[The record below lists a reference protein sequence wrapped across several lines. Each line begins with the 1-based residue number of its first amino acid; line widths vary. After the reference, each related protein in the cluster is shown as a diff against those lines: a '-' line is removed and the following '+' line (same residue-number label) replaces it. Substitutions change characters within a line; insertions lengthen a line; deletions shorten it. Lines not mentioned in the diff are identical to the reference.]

1 MKLYYLLFICII
13 NTVCSYAQ
21 VTAKLSGKILDEK
34 GNAVDGASTSLLK
47 IKDSALVKL
56 AFSDK
61 NGLLEFENIKP
72 GNYFISVTHVKYKKY
87 TSQGII
93 VTDKSITVPIADI
106 VLTEAATAMDE
117 VVVNAKKPFIER
129 KADRMIVNVENSIAS
144 AGSSALEI
152 LERSPGVVVNQDN
165 AINLKGKAGVVIMID
180 GKPSPLSGTD
190 VINYLKGVPAANIQS
205 IEIITNPSAKYDAAG
220 NAGIIN
226 IKFKKDQRQGMNGNF
241 SLSLGQ
247 GRYFRPTAGVNFNY
261 RNKKWNL
268 FGSQSY
274 FQPVNYTMF
283 YINRKFFDADKE
295 VVSVFDQTSHIKQP
309 TISSTTRFG
318 ADYYMG
324 KKTVLGIM
332 FNVNQNSSDRDG
344 VTNSIISFPDGQVD
358 YYSGTNIG
366 SDEKRFN
373 GFGNFNIKHSIDS
386 TGQELTVDI
395 DFGKFN
401 ASTFQDIVTNN
412 FNRNNV
418 LLNSSK
424 LETDQDGLIEVRSAK
439 ADYVLPL
446 SKSARMEAGAKM
458 SWVNT
463 DAEVNFYDIVNN
475 NRELDQGRSNH
486 FLYKEN
492 VNAAY
497 AIITKEFEK
506 SDIKAGLRMEH
517 TNTNGIQLTGG
528 ESFSRSYVNFF
539 PSIAINRK
547 LKEQHQ
553 LSLSYSKRIDRPGYR
568 QLNPFR
574 IFVDPYTYVVGD
586 PALKPVLTDAF
597 ELSHTFKGR
606 YVTTLGYSKSKD
618 VITDIFVQDDS
629 SKISYQV
636 PANLQDFYITSL
648 GAFIP
653 VNFKKWMNGSI
664 SGNMYLNKYVS
675 PLQGGT
681 MVNDYFSWDV
691 RLNSTYKLGNKGWA
705 AELNGS
711 YQAKNAWGLFVIRSI
726 AQVSGGVQKSFKD
739 NRSVLKL
746 SVTDFF
752 KTNRVAVLVA
762 YQNMDFFTNRTWDSQ
777 IATISFTH
785 RFGKNTIQR
794 ARQRTSGV
802 EDEKRRAA

>member
-1 MKLYYLLFICII
+1 MKLYYLLLICLIH
-13 NTVCSYAQ
+13 TVVTHAQ
-21 VTAKLSGKILDEK
+21 VTAKLSAKLLDEK
-34 GNAVDGASTSLLK
+34 GNAVDGATASLLRT
-47 IKDSALVKL
+47 KDSGLVKL

-72 GNYFISVTHVKYKKY
+72 GNYFISVTHVKFKKY
-87 TSQGII
+87 FSQGIT
-93 VTDKSITVPIADI
+93 VTDKSVTVPIADI
-106 VLTEAATAMDE
+106 VLSEAATTMDE

-129 KADRMIVNVENSIAS
+129 KSDRMIVNVENSIAA

-165 AINLKGKAGVVIMID
+165 AINLKGKSGVIIMID
-180 GKPSPLSGTD
+180 GKPSPLSGVD
-190 VINYLKGVPAANIQS
+190 VITYLKGVPAANIQS

-226 IKFKKDQRQGMNGNF
+226 IKFKKDQRQGLNGNL
-241 SLSLGQ
+241 SLSVGQ
-247 GRYFRPTAGVNFNY
+247 GRYFRSTAGVNFNY

-283 YINRKFFDADKE
+283 YINRKFFDANKNI
-295 VVSVFDQTSHIKQP
+295 VSIFDQTSHIKQP
-309 TISSTTRFG
+309 TISNTTRLG
-318 ADYYMG
+318 VDYYMG
-324 KKTVLGIM
+324 KKTVLGVM
-332 FNVNQNSSDRDG
+332 FNVNQNSSDRNG
-344 VTNSIISFPDGQVD
+344 VTQSVISFPDGQVD

-373 GFGNFNIKHSIDS
+373 GFGNFNIKHTIDS
-386 TGQELTVDI
+386 NGQELTVDI

-401 ASTFQDIVTNN
+401 ASTFQDITTNN
-412 FNRNNV
+412 FNRTNI
-418 LLNSSK
+418 LLNTNK
-424 LETDQDGLIEVRSAK
+424 LETDQDGLIEVMSAK
-439 ADYVLPL
+439 ADYVLPF
-446 SKSARMEAGAKM
+446 SKSARLEAGVKM
-458 SWVNT
+458 SWVST

-475 NRELDQGRSNH
+475 NRILDQGRSNH

-497 AIITKEFEK
+497 AIIAKEFEK

-539 PSIAINRK
+539 PSIAVNRK

-574 IFVDPYTYVVGD
+574 VFVDPYTYVVGD

-606 YVTTLGYSKSKD
+606 YVTSLSYSKSKE

-648 GAFIP
+648 GTFIP
-653 VNFKKWMNGSI
+653 VNIKKWMNGSI
-664 SGNMYLNKYVS
+664 SGNVYLNKYVS
-675 PLQGGT
+675 PLQGGQL
-681 MVNDYFSWDV
+681 VNDYFSWDV

-726 AQVSGGVQKSFKD
+726 AQVSGGVQKSFKN

-762 YQNMDFFTNRTWDSQ
+762 YQNMDFYTNRTWDSQ